1 MSVAPRP
8 FFVFH
13 GEAGDLVKVFYAD
26 GEEEIGILI
35 ERSEPHPQWY
45 WMVAIGSL
53 RQRLH
58 SDGLKVINQISP

>member
-1 MSVAPRP
+1 MSVALSP
-8 FFVFH
+8 FFEFQ
-13 GEAGDLVKVFYAD
+13 GGAGDLVKVFYAD

-35 ERSEPHPQWY
+35 ARSDPHPQWY

-58 SDGLKVINQISP
+58 SDALKVINQISP